1 MKIEIMGPG
10 CPRCQKTESLVAD
23 VVRKLGIKA
32 DIVKITD
39 LKQIADRGV
48 MATPAVFVNGVKK
61 IEGKIPSESMIQR
74 WLEEAKQQQE

>member
-10 CPRCQKTESLVAD
+10 CPRCQKTESLVAG

-39 LKQIADRGV
+39 FDQIMDRGV

-61 IEGKIPSESMIQR
+61 IEGKIPSESMIQK
-74 WLEEAKQQQE
+74 WLEEERRQQD

>member
-10 CPRCQKTESLVAD
+10 CPRCQKTEALVAD

-32 DIVKITD
+32 DIVKISD
-39 LKQIADRGV
+39 FNEIMNRGV
-48 MATPAVFVNGVKK
+48 IATPAVFVNGVKK

-74 WLEEAKQQQE
+74 WLEEETGQKE